1 MRENQPADAGSIR
14 AWGSIKDDAKACAGD
29 PAVAGQTVR
38 THLLG
43 VFCGICCAGRRRRRR
58 RRRSSRRVALKAPC
72 TAEPGRPGMLF
83 GRDRRL
89 LALAKA
95 WLRAFADFSLDP
107 RDWRIQW
114 LSRHSHS
121 TRHWGERMRENQPV
135 DCCSTGDMGS
145 DSCGAQEFTE
155 LQQSAG
161 QTMRTHLLLDR
172 VASESET
179 SADALRGATLE
190 RHPRPHPRRTRRKAT
205 SQRCAPSSS
214 AQHTRK
220 LCRERH
226 ISKTRVHHHVRHH
239 HQPSTLWEAA
249 SRGPRGE
256 SMIIDLTSEQYHN
269 ARKFNSDSNLSA
281 QVFVILLSI
290 EKYIGI
296 C

>member
-1 MRENQPADAGSIR
+1 
-14 AWGSIKDDAKACAGD
+14 
-29 PAVAGQTVR
+29 
-38 THLLG
+38 
-43 VFCGICCAGRRRRRR
+43 
-58 RRRSSRRVALKAPC
+58 
-72 TAEPGRPGMLF
+72 
-83 GRDRRL
+83 
-89 LALAKA
+89 
-95 WLRAFADFSLDP
+95 
-107 RDWRIQW
+107 
-114 LSRHSHS
+114 
-121 TRHWGERMRENQPV
+121 
-135 DCCSTGDMGS
+135 MGS

-226 ISKTRVHHHVRHH
+226 ISKTRVHRHVRHH

-269 ARKFNSDSNLSA
+269 ARKFNGDSNLSA